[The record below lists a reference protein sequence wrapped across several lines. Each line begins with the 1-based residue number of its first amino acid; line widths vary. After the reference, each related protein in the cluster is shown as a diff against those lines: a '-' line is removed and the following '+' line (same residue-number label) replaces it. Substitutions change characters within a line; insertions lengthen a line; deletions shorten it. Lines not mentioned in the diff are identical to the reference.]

1 MAAALGRPA
10 LALALGALHGASFAP
25 PIDGGWPQFA
35 LFAALAGL
43 VWSDPRRTPARAAR
57 VGLAF
62 ALGTFALGLR
72 WLHTAMH
79 VYGGMPW
86 ALAAA
91 ALVLFALYLSLYP
104 ALALAL
110 AARLAGPGGTSRAA
124 PDARTAPAV
133 ARGCVLAAATGAAW
147 GAGEMLRGW
156 MFTGFPWLSIGYA
169 HVDGPLAGFAPWLGV
184 YGIGILAAASATLA
198 ASAFSAAIRGGAGI
212 RAAAALTVLAALP
225 FAAGAF
231 LERVPLTAPQGTP
244 VRVRLAQGNV
254 AQHTKFDR
262 EHALRAMDDY
272 ARLVEDSR
280 ARLTVLPETAWIV
293 PWSATPPELAQ
304 RLLRAL
310 ALGGG
315 ALALGM
321 PLAQPPDGGP
331 ARYANTVALLDARSA
346 ARAGDAQVLARY
358 DKRHLV
364 PFGEFVP
371 PGFGWF
377 VRLMEIPLGDFGRGA
392 AAQPPFVVDGQRFAF
407 DVCYE
412 DLFGEEI
419 AEQVRAPVSAS
430 VLVNASNLA
439 WYGESD
445 AQPQHLAI
453 ARMRAL
459 ETGRPV
465 IRATNT
471 GVTASIDHRGRV
483 LASLPQ
489 WRQGALDVDVQGTA
503 GLTPYA
509 RFGNAAALALALVR
523 RAQQAQQLLS
533 IFGRSQQQRRKAFEQ
548 RALGLAARGGLRH
561 RKVSG

>member
-1 MAAALGRPA
+1 MARGPGRPRSR
-10 LALALGALHGASFAP
+10 G
-25 PIDGGWPQFA
+25 
-35 LFAALAGL
+35 
-43 VWSDPRRTPARAAR
+43 PRRRPRARPAPR
-57 VGLAF
+57 
-62 ALGTFALGLR
+62 
-72 WLHTAMH
+72 
-79 VYGGMPW
+79 
-86 ALAAA
+86 
-91 ALVLFALYLSLYP
+91 P
-104 ALALAL
+104 A
-110 AARLAGPGGTSRAA
+110 
-124 PDARTAPAV
+124 TAPAARTVV
-133 ARGCVLAAATGAAW
+133 ARGCVVAAATGAAW

-156 MFTGFPWLSIGYA
+156 VFTGFPWLSIGYA
-169 HVDGPLAGFAPWLGV
+169 HIDGPLAGFAPWLGV
-184 YGIGILAAASATLA
+184 YGIGIVAAACATLA
-198 ASAFSAAIRGGAGI
+198 ASAFFAAIGAARAAGPARAGRGAVGRGGGEDGGEDGGRRGSGRAGI
-212 RAAAALTVLAALP
+212 RAAATLATLAALP
-225 FAAGAF
+225 FAAGTL
-231 LERVPLTAPQGTP
+231 LERVPMTVPQGTP

-262 EHALRAMDDY
+262 AHALHAMDDY

-310 ALGGG
+310 EHGGG

-346 ARAGDAQVLARY
+346 ARTGDAQVLARY

-392 AAQPPFVVDGQRFAF
+392 ADQPPFVVDGQRFAF

-419 AEQVRAPVSAS
+419 AAQVRAPVSAS

-483 LASLPQ
+483 LAQLPQ

-509 RFGNAAALALALVR
+509 RFGNAPALALALV
-523 RAQQAQQLLS
+523 L
-533 IFGRSQQQRRKAFEQ
+533 
-548 RALGLAARGGLRH
+548 ALAAGLAARAAHART
-561 RKVSG
+561 R